1 MNINLLSIRSRLLL
15 MVGAGTI
22 FGLILLSTAIFSL
35 NSFRNDIQQISQSV
49 EHASKALTLVSGAQS
64 AFQAQLRGM
73 KNMLIRNFMPE
84 EFAKAQKEFLSER
97 DSFWKQINELEKL
110 NQAKPVQGSN
120 NLPEIRKQA
129 LELNTLYD
137 QVLAENEAGM
147 AKYTIMVDAALRGAD
162 RNLTQVLAKAYR
174 EISEA
179 TNAVVSDASM
189 LADARFQEILILL
202 LVVGVGGSL
211 ITIALAT
218 YVGQRIL
225 GRLGGD
231 LEPVV
236 EVTRRV
242 AAGDLTGTI
251 ATGKAAADSL
261 VASVEA
267 MQQRLRTLISEVKA
281 GAEKTS
287 GNAQSLSKSA
297 GEVALAASD
306 QSDAAALITAAIE
319 ELTVAISM
327 MAESA
332 GAAAD
337 ASRTTRDKAT
347 ESGSIIH
354 QAIAEIGNISL
365 QAQASA
371 EAMGEL
377 NQHTQEISRFAQ
389 EIKEISEQTN
399 LLSLNA
405 AIEAARAGEAGRGF
419 AVVADEVRK
428 LASHTAETTHKIEAL
443 VGKLDNAAQQTAAAV
458 AATAERAQRGTALA
472 STASSAIV
480 DIEENCERSMHAASD
495 IVSVLAEQRQA
506 AEQIAQN
513 TERVAQMI
521 ERGAAAASKSSATA
535 NEVSLLAGHLRQAT
549 LQFSV

>member
-1 MNINLLSIRSRLLL
+1 MNINLLSIRSRLFL
-15 MVGAGTI
+15 MVGAGAI

-35 NSFRNDIQQISQSV
+35 NSFRHDIQQISHSV
-49 EHASKALTLVSGAQS
+49 ERASQALTLVSDAQS
-64 AFQAQLRGM
+64 AFQAQLRGL
-73 KNMLIRNFMPE
+73 KNMLIRNFIPE
-84 EFAKAQKEFLSER
+84 EFAKAQKEFLGER
-97 DSFWKQINELEKL
+97 DRFWTQINDLEKL
-110 NQAKPVQGSN
+110 NQTNPLQGHI
-120 NLPEIRKQA
+120 NLTEIRHQA
-129 LELNTLYD
+129 GELNTLYD
-137 QVLAENEAGM
+137 QVLAENEPGI
-147 AKYTIMVDAALRGAD
+147 AKYTVMVDAALRGAD
-162 RNLTQVLAKAYR
+162 RKLTQSLDKTYG
-174 EISEA
+174 EISNA
-179 TNAVVSDASM
+179 TNTVVSDASL
-189 LADARFQEILILL
+189 LADQRFEEIFILL
-202 LVVGVGGSL
+202 LIVGIGGSL
-211 ITIALAT
+211 ITVSLAT

-225 GRLGGD
+225 ARLGGD

-236 EVTRRV
+236 AVTRRV
-242 AAGDLTGTI
+242 AAGDLTAEI
-251 ATGKAAADSL
+251 VTGKAAADSL

-267 MQQRLRTLISEVKA
+267 MQQRLRSLISEVKT

-287 GNAQSLSKSA
+287 GNAHSLSKSA
-297 GEVALAASD
+297 GEVAQAASD

-337 ASRTTRDKAT
+337 ASRTTRDKAS
-347 ESGSIIH
+347 ESGGIIH
-354 QAIAEIGNISL
+354 QAIAEIGNISF

-371 EAMGEL
+371 DAMAEL

-405 AIEAARAGEAGRGF
+405 AIEAARAGESGRGF

-428 LASHTAETTHKIEAL
+428 LANHTAETTHKIEAL
-443 VGKLDNAAQQTAAAV
+443 VSKLDGAAQQTATAV

-472 STASSAIV
+472 SSASNAIV
-480 DIEENCERSMHAASD
+480 SIEENCERSMHAASD

-521 ERGAAAASKSSATA
+521 ERGAAAATESSSTA
-535 NEVSLLAGHLRQAT
+535 NEVALLAARLRQAT